1 MTHLAIPV
9 GASDHVQGPGTAPV
23 TIVEYGD
30 CECSSCGGAYPTL
43 KALACAAGPRLRFVL
58 RNFPLAEMRPH
69 ALHAAAFAEAAAE
82 AGRFWEAHDL
92 LYENRAALGDAHLLG
107 YGDRLGLDPAAVR
120 AALAGCYADRI
131 RADFLGGVRSGV
143 NGTPTLFVNSFRYDG
158 PRDLESLAALAQDLS
173 PSIPAA

>member
-1 MTHLAIPV
+1 MTRLAIPV
-9 GASDHVQGPGTAPV
+9 GASDHAQGPEAAPV

-30 CECSSCGGAYPTL
+30 YECPYCGEAYPTL
-43 KALACAAGPRLRFVL
+43 KALARAAGPRLRFVF
-58 RNFPLAEMRPH
+58 RNFPLAEMHPH

-92 LYENRAALGDAHLLG
+92 LYENQAGLGDAYLLG

-120 AALAGCYADRI
+120 AALAGRYADRI

-143 NGTPTLFVNSFRYDG
+143 NGTPTLFVNGLRYDG
-158 PRDLESLAALAQDLS
+158 PRDLESLAALVQGLS